1 MVGQI
6 YYIGQEKNRSS
17 EYDPQNGPGGTLCV
31 KTKGRVLMAE
41 VATILRG
48 VYTIL
53 SRVGVR
59 EIDELCQG
67 IGEDTRTVET
77 KLEFND

>member
-1 MVGQI
+1 
-6 YYIGQEKNRSS
+6 
-17 EYDPQNGPGGTLCV
+17 
-31 KTKGRVLMAE
+31 MAE

-53 SRVGVR
+53 SRLGVR